1 MRVDMRGSGDAEG
14 IMLDEY
20 LLQEQEDA
28 LEIIEWLAAQR
39 WCCGRVGMFGKS
51 W

>member
-1 MRVDMRGSGDAEG
+1 MRGSGDSDG

-28 LEIIEWLAAQR
+28 LEVIAWLAAQA
-39 WCCGRVGMFGKS
+39 WCSGSVGMFGKS